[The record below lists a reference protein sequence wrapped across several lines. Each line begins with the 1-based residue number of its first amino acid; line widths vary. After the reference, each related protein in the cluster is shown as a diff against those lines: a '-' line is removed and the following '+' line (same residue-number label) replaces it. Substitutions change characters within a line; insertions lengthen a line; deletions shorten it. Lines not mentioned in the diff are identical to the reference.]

1 MKKDRVISFGICIGV
16 GSLLF
21 AFCAYSQGLFES
33 QDFKTTIGILSDCFL
48 IPGVLLAGCGG
59 LSWVASQGAFTT
71 LRYAFASLLA
81 GFRHPTKQF
90 PSFYEYKQER
100 DALRKPWLKSCLFT
114 GVGFLAAAVICVV
127 IYLV

>member
-1 MKKDRVISFGICIGV
+1 MEKNRVIRFGICMGV
-16 GSLLF
+16 GILFF
-21 AFCAYSQGLFES
+21 AFSAYSQGLFES
-33 QDFKTTIGILSDCFL
+33 RDFKTTIGILSDCFL

-100 DALRKPWLKSCLFT
+100 DASRKPWLSSWFFM